1 MEELHSWDGDLY
13 DMQAVLNRCR
23 ELGPARMVVARPYDG
38 ATLEAVSIAADE
50 GVVMPVLVGQTEIIR
65 EQVEK
70 LGLRDD
76 GFTYVD
82 EEEGMI
88 LERAASLI
96 HSGEADFIMKGMV
109 GTGDFIHVLLDPR
122 WKIRT
127 EKLLSHV
134 GMHEVPETKRIFLMS
149 DGAINILPNFSR
161 KIHIV
166 RNAVEVAR
174 KLGISPV
181 RIAMLAAVEKVK
193 LPTMTSTLDAFLMK
207 KFSESGY
214 FGECEIDGPFA
225 LDNALDPE
233 SAGAKGLGGKVAG
246 NANILIVPNIETGNV
261 LWKTLT
267 CLDKRVAA
275 GVVVGGLC
283 PIVVPSRSD
292 NPMTKLLSIKFARLL
307 SA

>member
-1 MEELHSWDGDLY
+1 MQDRDGDLFGLE
-13 DMQAVLNRCR
+13 AVLDRTR
-23 ELGPARMVVARPYDG
+23 SLVAARMVVVRPYDR
-38 ATLEAVSIAADE
+38 ATLESVYSAAIE
-50 GVVMPVLVGQTEIIR
+50 GIVEPLLVGRRVIIQ
-65 EQVEK
+65 ELVEN
-70 LGLRDD
+70 LGIKDD
-76 GFTYVD
+76 YFRYVD
-82 EEEGMI
+82 EEEDRI

-96 HSGEADFIMKGMV
+96 HDGEADFVMKGMV
-109 GTGDFIHVLLDPR
+109 RTGDFIHVLLDPR

-134 GMHEVPETKRIFLMS
+134 GMHEIPQTKRVFLMS
-149 DGAINILPNFSR
+149 DGAINIVPNFSR

-174 KLGISPV
+174 KLGMWPI

-193 LPTMTSTLDAFLMK
+193 LPVMPATLDAFLMK

-214 FGECEIDGPFA
+214 FGDCEIDGPFA

-233 SAGAKGLGGKVAG
+233 SAAEKGITGNVAG

-267 CLDKRVAA
+267 CLEKKEAA
-275 GVVVGGLC
+275 GVVVGGSC

-292 NPMTKLLSIKFARLL
+292 TKATKLLSIKFARLL
-307 SA
+307 LG

>member
-1 MEELHSWDGDLY
+1 MQDRDGDLF
-13 DMQAVLNRCR
+13 DLEAVLDRAR
-23 ELGPARMVVARPYDG
+23 SLGAARMVVVRPYDR
-38 ATLEAVSIAADE
+38 ATLESVYSAAIE
-50 GVVMPVLVGQTEIIR
+50 GIVEPLLVGRRVIIQ
-65 EQVEK
+65 ELVEN
-70 LGLRDD
+70 LGIKDD
-76 GFTYVD
+76 YFRYVD
-82 EEEGMI
+82 EEEDRI

-96 HSGEADFIMKGMV
+96 HDGEADFVMKGMV
-109 GTGDFIHVLLDPR
+109 RTGDFIHVLLDPR

-134 GMHEVPETKRIFLMS
+134 GMHEIPQKKRLFLMS
-149 DGAINILPNFSR
+149 DGAINIVPNFSR

-174 KLGISPV
+174 KLGMWPI

-193 LPTMTSTLDAFLMK
+193 LPAMPATLDAFLMK

-214 FGECEIDGPFA
+214 FGDCEIDGPFA

-233 SAGAKGLGGKVAG
+233 SAAEKGITGNVAG

-267 CLDKRVAA
+267 CLEKKEAA
-275 GVVVGGLC
+275 GVVVGGSC

-292 NPMTKLLSIKFARLL
+292 TKATKLLSIKFARLL
-307 SA
+307 LG

>member
-1 MEELHSWDGDLY
+1 MQNKEGDLF
-13 DMQAVLNRCR
+13 DLEAVLNRAR
-23 ELGPARMVVARPYDG
+23 ALGTARMVVVRPYDR
-38 ATLEAVSIAADE
+38 ATLEAVYDAADE
-50 GVVMPVLVGQTEIIR
+50 GVVEPILVGRKLVIQEL
-65 EQVEK
+65 VEK
-70 LGLRDD
+70 LGIRNDR
-76 GFTYVD
+76 FRYID
-82 EEEGMI
+82 EEDEKI
-88 LERAASLI
+88 LGRAASLI
-96 HSGEADFIMKGMV
+96 HDGEADFVMKGMV
-109 GTGDFIHVLLDPR
+109 RTGDFVHVLLDPG

-134 GMHEVPETKRIFLMS
+134 GMHEILQTKRIFLMS
-149 DGAINILPNFSR
+149 DGAINIVPNFSR

-174 KLGISPV
+174 KLGIRSI

-193 LPTMTSTLDAFLMK
+193 LPTMPATLDAFLMK

-214 FGECEIDGPFA
+214 FGDCEIDGPFA

-233 SAGAKGLGGKVAG
+233 SAAEKGITGNVAG

-267 CLDKRVAA
+267 CLEKKEAA
-275 GVVVGGLC
+275 GVVVGGSC

-292 NPMTKLLSIKFARLL
+292 TKATKLLSIKFARLL
-307 SA
+307 LG